1 MKWWMGQQKKNNI
14 YMIKNV
20 LSTIKRKDLNLKFE
34 EKERFEV
41 WIYSLGA
48 TQNQKNMERI

>member
-1 MKWWMGQQKKNNI
+1 MGQQKKNNI